1 MATPL
6 HAQKDLENNE
16 VFVTVGADVP
26 MYNGIESD
34 VIIGIHYGHYYPDGT
49 GFRAGFQYTPTVVDI
64 DNYIYHLQ
72 EGTGDTGGTHEEV
85 TRYTVKHIRWFFTFS
100 GGLAFRF

>member
-1 MATPL
+1 VWETLFRPCIQWIYHRIKPAILKLQRIMKRFLLLLSVILSATPL

-34 VIIGIHYGHYYPDGT
+34 VIIGIH
-49 GFRAGFQYTPTVVDI
+49 
-64 DNYIYHLQ
+64 
-72 EGTGDTGGTHEEV
+72 
-85 TRYTVKHIRWFFTFS
+85 
-100 GGLAFRF
+100 